1 MLPGRDGLSAL
12 ARLRAKGVTT
22 ALISL
27 TARKE
32 LGDRMEGLSLRA
44 DDSLAKPFSVEE
56 LHARRLALN
65 RRQLSAHQN
74 LLQVGDLEL
83 DCISRQ
89 VRCQGRIAELTAR
102 EFSLLDVLKRSAGQL
117 FTRAQILEQVW
128 GYEFDPG
135 TNLVDT
141 CVKRSRKKSERFS
154 AWTWRLMPMRTPGR
168 CAAPATGSGCCLELA
183 VDVVPGAHLR
193 AGAARCRPDP
203 AGGSGH
209 QLDGRLVLLAR
220 LPWCAVVRKSPS
232 IGGAAG
238 AGRGPA
244 RDAAQKL
251 RLQSTAQLLS

>member
-1 MLPGRDGLSAL
+1 MLLGRDGLSVL
-12 ARLRAKGVTT
+12 ARLRAEGFTT
-22 ALISL
+22 AVTLL

-83 DCISRQ
+83 DCIFRQ

-141 CVKRSRKKSERFS
+141 CVKRIRKKIREV
-154 AWTWRLMPMRTPGR
+154 R
-168 CAAPATGSGCCLELA
+168 CMDVAADADEDTGS
-183 VDVVPGAHLR
+183 
-193 AGAARCRPDP
+193 
-203 AGGSGH
+203 
-209 QLDGRLVLLAR
+209 
-220 LPWCAVVRKSPS
+220 VR
-232 IGGAAG
+232 G
-238 AGRGPA
+238 AGDRF
-244 RDAAQKL
+244 
-251 RLQSTAQLLS
+251 RLLP